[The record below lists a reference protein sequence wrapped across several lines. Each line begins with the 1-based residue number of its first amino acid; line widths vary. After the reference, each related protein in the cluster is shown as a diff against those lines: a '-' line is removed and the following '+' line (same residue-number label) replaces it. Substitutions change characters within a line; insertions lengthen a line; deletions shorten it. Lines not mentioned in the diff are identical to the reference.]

1 MPGRN
6 KASGGS
12 GSGRVKRKQIQREDG
27 WTVIT
32 HGLSNISL
40 SEKSQ
45 GATALPT
52 QIVKDLT
59 AEKLLS
65 DFKTLQE
72 RWEDTALAAQVDG
85 VIEGREWAVEEA
97 VCIGIGSFS
106 RDWAHRWRS
115 LWQLVLFEH
124 VVGRLKKS
132 SKKTEIQCYAQD
144 PAFTPLDTEFLSL
157 LSITT
162 LESGLEA
169 KITAKSFVYS
179 PFVDWFLLL
188 PMFLVDRDPVLYVGN
203 EILDDYSM
211 YAQSEEKKE
220 KLQECNEVGKKWLV
234 GREAVKLCEFEKHGN
249 ALNGMVVYL
258 RGSED
263 DEKDG
268 GEDKEEKA
276 QDGEEEKGKVKS
288 S

>member
-1 MPGRN
+1 MVGRN
-6 KASGGS
+6 KANGGS
-12 GSGRVKRKQIQREDG
+12 GSGRVKRKQIQSEDG

-32 HGLSNISL
+32 HGLSKVSL

-52 QIVKDLT
+52 LIVKDLT
-59 AEKLLS
+59 AEKLLG
-65 DFKTLQE
+65 DFKTLRE
-72 RWEDTALAAQVDG
+72 RWKIRALAAQVDG
-85 VIEGREWAVEEA
+85 VIEGREWGVEEA

-115 LWQLVLFEH
+115 LWQLVLFDH
-124 VVGRLKKS
+124 VVGRLQKRNN
-132 SKKTEIQCYAQD
+132 KTEIRCYAQD

-157 LSITT
+157 LSITS

-169 KITAKSFVYS
+169 KITTKSFVYS

-188 PMFLVDRDPVLYVGN
+188 PTFLADRDPVLYIGN

-220 KLQECNEVGKKWLV
+220 RLSECNEVGKKWLAARQV
-234 GREAVKLCEFEKHGN
+234 VKLCEFEKHGN

-258 RGSED
+258 RDIGD
-263 DEKDG
+263 DDKD
-268 GEDKEEKA
+268 
-276 QDGEEEKGKVKS
+276 DGEEEKQK
-288 S
+288 

>member
-6 KASGGS
+6 KANGSS
-12 GSGRVKRKQIQREDG
+12 GSGGYERVKRKQIQSEDG

-32 HGLSNISL
+32 HGLSKVSL
-40 SEKSQ
+40 SENSQ

-59 AEKLLS
+59 AEKLLG

-72 RWEDTALAAQVDG
+72 RWEDTALAAQVNR
-85 VIEGREWAVEEA
+85 VIEGREWGVEEA

-115 LWQLVLFEH
+115 LWQLVLFKH
-124 VVGRLKKS
+124 VVGRLNKR
-132 SKKTEIQCYAQD
+132 SKKTEIRCYAQD

-157 LSITT
+157 LSVTA

-188 PMFLVDRDPVLYVGN
+188 PTFLTDRDPVLYIGN

-220 KLQECNEVGKKWLV
+220 RLSECNEVGKKWLV
-234 GREAVKLCEFEKHGN
+234 ERQVVKLCEFEKHGN
-249 ALNGMVVYL
+249 ALNGMVVYS
-258 RGSED
+258 RDSGD
-263 DEKDG
+263 HEKDDPVQ
-268 GEDKEEKA
+268 DKEEKA
-276 QDGEEEKGKVKS
+276 QHGEEEK
-288 S
+288 